1 MVENSDA
8 ADNFVGTVV
17 IGNAVVDAAVA
28 IAAAAVVAMIV
39 ALVAVDAEG
48 PVAAQFDAVCTGI
61 RPPLNAV

>member
-17 IGNAVVDAAVA
+17 IGNAVVD
-28 IAAAAVVAMIV
+28 AAVVAMIV

>member
-17 IGNAVVDAAVA
+17 IGN
-28 IAAAAVVAMIV
+28 AVVAMIV